1 MIPGK
6 VCFVAMDK
14 ENYISLVEWEIENG
28 EIKVDDKIPVLQL
41 ARSRNK
47 RQKETEICI
56 KKPSSRIDWKR
67 N

>member
-14 ENYISLVEWEIENG
+14 DNYISLVEWEIENG

-47 RQKETEICI
+47 RQKEI
-56 KKPSSRIDWKR
+56 KI
-67 N
+67 